1 MKTLKLFAADG
12 RALTDLASEDD
23 SILLPNAITVYECEV
38 IAHHADTGDTAFDS
52 LEDLCAEYGLDIV
65 EVRDA
70 VGEIEEW

>member
-38 IAHHADTGDTAFDS
+38 IAHHADTGDIAFDT
-52 LEDLCAEYGLDIV
+52 LDDLCGEYGLDLA
-65 EVRDA
+65 EVCQLLEKVA
-70 VGEIEEW
+70 